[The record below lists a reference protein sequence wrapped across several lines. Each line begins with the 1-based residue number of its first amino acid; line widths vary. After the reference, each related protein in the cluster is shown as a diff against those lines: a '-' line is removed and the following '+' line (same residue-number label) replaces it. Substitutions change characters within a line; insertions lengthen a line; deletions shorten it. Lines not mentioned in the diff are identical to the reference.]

1 LRIEQQ
7 KDSEHRFVTLLAI
20 QPEKEGVM
28 TYIKRFLQSICVVI
42 AGSALL
48 GSVQAAPVSYPE

>member
-1 LRIEQQ
+1 
-7 KDSEHRFVTLLAI
+7 
-20 QPEKEGVM
+20 M